1 MYKRQLTGYSGGGKK
16 MIAEYEAPDRSPL
29 LDAPSLYS
37 IGLAHKHLPEMQKLA
52 GLDGAPVFV
61 PILGDIRQ
69 GMMTS
74 VMLQNKL
81 LSGTPTAQDI
91 CEMLSS
97 YYEGQEM
104 VRVLPF
110 GGETPRLAT
119 SALAGKDYLTI
130 TVSGHTDQTLL
141 TAQFDNLGKGASG
154 AAVQN
159 MNIMLGFPESTGLN
173 ID

>member
-1 MYKRQLTGYSGGGKK
+1 

-52 GLDGAPVFV
+52 GLDSAPVFV